1 MTVPEKHQVQQ
12 SPYIRREDCSA
23 SIAATPKFSNDY
35 PNRKRIEEFSKMF
48 PHAAAVPPSHQPHSP
63 TTNNPPSIIED
74 PTTADRTSGSTAAGL
89 PTNSKNFRFLFV
101 KKNHC
106 LEGKSIAPCR
116 GNTFLLRSSQLY
128 SHGSVS
134 DPWRA
139 F

>member
-1 MTVPEKHQVQQ
+1 MEGLFVVTLPEKHQVQQ

-74 PTTADRTSGSTAAGL
+74 PTTVDRTSGSTAAGL
-89 PTNSKNFRFLFV
+89 PTN
-101 KKNHC
+101 
-106 LEGKSIAPCR
+106 
-116 GNTFLLRSSQLY
+116 
-128 SHGSVS
+128 
-134 DPWRA
+134 
-139 F
+139 